1 MGSKENCSW
10 GVHVFSHFFGYFVM
24 VLRSCAKGR
33 AVLESLYIYIYAY
46 IHICFLVYYTYMHW
60 TSLDTFRI
68 CFASGAH
75 MFVVCIPNL
84 SHVYSFFNLMSS
96 NFHPYVCHMF
106 PICFPY
112 SSSFFPILLIA
123 YPAYKQ
129 IITMMHGCNDV
140 NYGSN
145 LQVVPP
151 ALSGFSEL

>member
-1 MGSKENCSW
+1 M
-10 GVHVFSHFFGYFVM
+10 
-24 VLRSCAKGR
+24 
-33 AVLESLYIYIYAY
+33 YIYIYAY
-46 IHICFLVYYTYMHW
+46 IHICFPCILHIYA
-60 TSLDTFRI
+60 LDIIGHIPHF
-68 CFASGAH
+68 FASGAH

-96 NFHPYVCHMF
+96 NFHPYVSHIF

-123 YPAYKQ
+123 YPAYKP

-145 LQVVPP
+145 LQVAPP
-151 ALSGFSEL
+151 RSAVRLQ